1 MRRAFDEDR
10 GPLGLGAAALQQAQG
25 AILAKASQDKALMGV
40 RPEGL
45 GPAPQLYV
53 DIDRIQARAL
63 GLQIAD
69 VNQTL
74 SIAFGSA
81 YANDFVREGNVLR
94 VYLQAD
100 APQRMSPEDVLALR
114 VRNTQGNMVP
124 FSAFTKVRWQ
134 NGPQQLERYNG
145 YPSLTVSGMA
155 APGQSTGTALKHME
169 QIAREVMPA
178 GMSFEWTGTAYEEQ
192 QAGGQIGLLLGLSLI
207 VVFLLLAALY
217 ESWAIPLAVLLVVPF
232 GVLGAVLMT
241 IFRGFGGRV
250 LQRRAHHDH
259 RSGGEECD
267 PDRRFAIEDEEG
279 DALPSR
285 RRSKPRGSVCARS

>member
-1 MRRAFDEDR
+1 
-10 GPLGLGAAALQQAQG
+10 
-25 AILAKASQDKALMGV
+25 
-40 RPEGL
+40 
-45 GPAPQLYV
+45 
-53 DIDRIQARAL
+53 
-63 GLQIAD
+63 
-69 VNQTL
+69 
-74 SIAFGSA
+74 
-81 YANDFVREGNVLR
+81 
-94 VYLQAD
+94 
-100 APQRMSPEDVLALR
+100 MSPEDVLALR

-169 QIAREVMPA
+169 QIAREVLPA

-192 QAGGQIGLLLGLSLI
+192 QAGGQIGLLLGLSLV

-241 IFRGFGGRV
+241 IFRGFSADVYFNVGLITIIGLAAKNAILIV
-250 LQRRAHHDH
+250 
-259 RSGGEECD
+259 E
-267 PDRRFAIEDEEG
+267 FAIEDEEG
-279 DALPSR
+279 GRTPFEATVEAARQRLRPILMTSLAFILGMVPLFIASGAGAASR
-285 RRSKPRGSVCARS
+285 RAVGTGVMGGMIAATAFGIFFTPVFYIAAKKWLAREHDHEAADAEEEAREHEARTGEEEGPAHA

>member
-1 MRRAFDEDR
+1 M
-10 GPLGLGAAALQQAQG
+10 
-25 AILAKASQDKALMGV
+25 
-40 RPEGL
+40 
-45 GPAPQLYV
+45 
-53 DIDRIQARAL
+53 
-63 GLQIAD
+63 
-69 VNQTL
+69 NQTL

-217 ESWAIPLAVLLVVPF
+217 ESWAI
-232 GVLGAVLMT
+232 
-241 IFRGFGGRV
+241 RWRCCWWS
-250 LQRRAHHDH
+250 
-259 RSGGEECD
+259 RSACWA
-267 PDRRFAIEDEEG
+267 P
-279 DALPSR
+279 
-285 RRSKPRGSVCARS
+285 C